1 MANIVK
7 ADIKA
12 LFLRMT
18 GLGEVNTYDGLV
30 DMAYAKICSLAR
42 DRELTSDEADGC
54 EYAAA
59 ADAAYAYCLEQAPK
73 DELVMTE
80 QGNVRRIS
88 SDKGRIAEAK
98 LRRDT
103 AFAQL
108 AGVIRDE
115 DFIFRAIEG

>member
-1 MANIVK
+1 MASIVK

-18 GLGEVNTYDGLV
+18 GLGATTAYDGLV
-30 DMAYAKICSLAR
+30 DMAYAKICSLAEG
-42 DRELTSDEADGC
+42 RELTSDEADGC

-59 ADAAYAYCLEQAPK
+59 ADAAYAYILENASK

-80 QGNVRRIS
+80 QGAVRRIS
-88 SDKGRIAEAK
+88 SDTERIADAK

-103 AFAQL
+103 AFSQL

-115 DFIFRAIEG
+115 GFIFMAIKG